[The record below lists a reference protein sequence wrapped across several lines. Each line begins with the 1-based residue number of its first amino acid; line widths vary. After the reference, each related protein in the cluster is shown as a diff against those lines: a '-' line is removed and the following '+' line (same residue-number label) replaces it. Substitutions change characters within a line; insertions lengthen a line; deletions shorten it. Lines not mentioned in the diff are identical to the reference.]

1 VRTWADD
8 VYPTECNEGAATPAP
23 LVQSLYW
30 CNPFEEGP
38 GARPKEEPILSP
50 YYAHIG
56 HTRCDER
63 QAISGHKKIPADG
76 LEYW

>member
-1 VRTWADD
+1 MRH
-8 VYPTECNEGAATPAP
+8 P
-23 LVQSLYW
+23 LSINLS
-30 CNPFEEGP
+30 

>member
-1 VRTWADD
+1 M
-8 VYPTECNEGAATPAP
+8 PSMCPP
-23 LVQSLYW
+23 LSINLS
-30 CNPFEEGP
+30 